1 MQNVIEQVRSK
12 GHKAL
17 ESVYH
22 ELHDEF
28 VQWARHHYQCNQDEA
43 CEIFQQTVVI
53 FYENVMQ
60 GKLITLTSSLKTY
73 LFSIGK
79 NKIME
84 LKRYQEKHISTEGK
98 DFVDHMDS
106 GIEYDLEQLAEKSI
120 GQLPE
125 PCRSLLID
133 FYYHRKTMQ
142 QLAERYGYKNEDTV
156 KNQKYRC
163 LLSLRKIFNEIKIK
177 SEA

>member
-1 MQNVIEQVRSK
+1 MYNVIEQVRLK
-12 GHKAL
+12 GRQAL

-22 ELHDEF
+22 DHRDAF
-28 VQWARHHYQCNQDEA
+28 VHWARHQYRCNEEEA
-43 CEIFQQTVVI
+43 REIFQQTVVI

-60 GKLITLTSSLKTY
+60 GKLITVTSSLKTY

-84 LKRYQEKHISTEGK
+84 LKRYQGKHVSTEGE
-98 DFVDHMDS
+98 DFVDHADS
-106 GIEYDLEQLAEKSI
+106 GFEYHLEQLAEKSI

-142 QLAERYGYKNEDTV
+142 QLAERYGYKNEDTA
-156 KNQKYRC
+156 KSQKYRC
-163 LLSLRKIFNEIKIK
+163 LLSLRKIFNEIKVK